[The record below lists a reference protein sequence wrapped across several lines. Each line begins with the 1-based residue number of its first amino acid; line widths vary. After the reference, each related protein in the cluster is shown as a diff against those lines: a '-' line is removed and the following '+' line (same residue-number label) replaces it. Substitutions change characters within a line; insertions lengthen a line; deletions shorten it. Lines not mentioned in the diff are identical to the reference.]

1 MKRMSGIYS
10 LYDRVE
16 ILLPLIV
23 YLMSGV
29 NHCMCLFVYGLAL

>member
-1 MKRMSGIYS
+1 MSGIYS

-23 YLMSGV
+23 CLMSGV
-29 NHCMCLFVYGLAL
+29 NHLCLFVYGLPL